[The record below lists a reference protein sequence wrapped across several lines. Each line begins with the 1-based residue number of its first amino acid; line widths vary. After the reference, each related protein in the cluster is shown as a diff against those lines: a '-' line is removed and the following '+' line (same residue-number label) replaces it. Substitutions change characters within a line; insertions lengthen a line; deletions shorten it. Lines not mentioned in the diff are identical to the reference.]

1 MKERF
6 GRLEGGRLVPA
17 PASLETADGVVMN
30 PTPGRYLAEG
40 WKRIFDDP
48 PEAEEGRTVEPTGW
62 SETATTLTRTYRQ
75 LPVKATA
82 PSGMPA
88 DGAAGGPRV
97 FSKLKLVVALKREG
111 LWVLTKTWIEEQ
123 GLYDLYLAAQDVRED
138 NEWFVRGLGEL
149 KALSRRTDAEVEAI
163 LAECTAD

>member
-48 PEAEEGRTVEPTGW
+48 PEAEEGFAVEPTGW
-62 SETATTLTRTYRQ
+62 AETATTLTRTYRQ
-75 LPVKATA
+75 LPVKAA
-82 PSGMPA
+82 APA
-88 DGAAGGPRV
+88 DGAEGGPRV

-149 KALSRRTDAEVEAI
+149 KALSRRTDAEAEAI

>member
-6 GRLEGGRLVPA
+6 GRLEGGRLVNA

-30 PTPGRYLAEG
+30 PTPERYLAEG
-40 WKRIFDDP
+40 WKRVLDDP
-48 PEAEEGRTVEPTGW
+48 PEAEEGCTVEPTGW

-75 LPVKATA
+75 QPVKAAA
-82 PSGMPA
+82 PAGTPA
-88 DGAAGGPRV
+88 GGATGGPRV

>member
-6 GRLEGGRLVPA
+6 GKLEGGRLVVA

-30 PTPGRYLAEG
+30 PTPERYLAEG
-40 WKRIFDDP
+40 WKRVFDDP
-48 PEAEEGRTVEPTGW
+48 PEAEEGFAVEPTGW
-62 SETATTLTRTYRQ
+62 AETATTLTRTYRQ
-75 LPVKATA
+75 LPVKAA
-82 PSGMPA
+82 APA

-138 NEWFVRGLGEL
+138 NEWFVRGLGDL
-149 KALSRRTDAEVEAI
+149 KALSRRTDAEAEAI

>member
-6 GRLEGGRLVPA
+6 GKLEGGRLVPA
-17 PASLETADGVVMN
+17 PAGRETADGVVMN

-40 WKRIFDDP
+40 WKRVFDDP
-48 PEAEEGRTVEPTGW
+48 PEAEEDFVVEPTGW
-62 SETATTLTRTYRQ
+62 AETATTLTRTYRQ
-75 LPVKATA
+75 LPVKVAAPAGTA
-82 PSGMPA
+82 A

-123 GLYDLYLAAQDVRED
+123 GLYALYLAAQDVRED

-149 KALSRRTDAEVEAI
+149 KALSRRTDAEAEEI
-163 LAECTAD
+163 LDECTAN

>member
-1 MKERF
+1 MKDRF
-6 GRLEGGRLVPA
+6 GKLEGGRLVVA
-17 PASLETADGVVMN
+17 PASLETAHGVVMN

-48 PEAEEGRTVEPTGW
+48 PEAEEGFAVEPTGW
-62 SETATTLTRTYRQ
+62 AETATTLTRTYRQ
-75 LPVKATA
+75 RPAKA
-82 PSGMPA
+82 A

-149 KALSRRTDAEVEAI
+149 KALSRRTDAEAEAI

>member
-1 MKERF
+1 MKDRF
-6 GRLEGGRLVPA
+6 GKLEGGRLVNA

-30 PTPGRYLAEG
+30 PTPERYLAEG
-40 WKRIFDDP
+40 WKRVFDDP
-48 PEAEEGRTVEPTGW
+48 PEAEEGFAVEPTGW
-62 SETATTLTRTYRQ
+62 AETATTLTRTYRQ
-75 LPVKATA
+75 LPVKAA
-82 PSGMPA
+82 APA

-123 GLYDLYLAAQDVRED
+123 GLYDIYLAAQDVRED

-149 KALSRRTDAEVEAI
+149 KALSRRTDAEAEAI

>member
-30 PTPGRYLAEG
+30 PTPERYLAEG
-40 WKRIFDDP
+40 WKRVFDDP
-48 PEAEEGRTVEPTGW
+48 PEAEEGFAVEPTGW

-75 LPVKATA
+75 RPAKAA
-82 PSGMPA
+82 APA

-149 KALSRRTDAEVEAI
+149 KALSRRTDAEAEAI

>member
-17 PASLETADGVVMN
+17 PASLERADGVVMN

-40 WKRIFDDP
+40 WKRVFDDP
-48 PEAEEGRTVEPTGW
+48 PEAEEGRTVEPMGW
-62 SETATTLTRTYRQ
+62 AETATTLTRTYRQ
-75 LPVKATA
+75 QPTKTA
-82 PSGMPA
+82 ARA
-88 DGAAGGPRV
+88 DCTAGGPRV

-149 KALSRRTDAEVEAI
+149 KALSRRTDAEAEAI